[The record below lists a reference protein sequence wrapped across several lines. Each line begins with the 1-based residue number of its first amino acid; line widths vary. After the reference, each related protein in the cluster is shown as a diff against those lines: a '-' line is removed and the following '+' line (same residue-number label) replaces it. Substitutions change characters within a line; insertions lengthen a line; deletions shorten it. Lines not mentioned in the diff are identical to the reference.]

1 MKKLN
6 VRLLAILVGTALVLT
21 VTVLVVRHFQVRR
34 HAKTDLENARTIN
47 KLEKLEER
55 AEAVKPYVRYLGW
68 FPKETEARAE
78 LGLLLADMSKE
89 DPSYLFKAYGHL
101 QQVLLEDTMRDDVRR
116 SVIDLAMRMGRFG
129 DARAQIEV
137 LQNRS
142 PNDGELFELLA
153 RCQIAEKDYAAAR
166 RSYETA
172 ISYAPELLEAYVGLT
187 TLLRTHAEELKYSA
201 SVGDTNGATEGAAPS
216 QDATNGAAQNADAT
230 NAPEKKPAESTAGDA
245 MAIADDAETDR
256 SEAKNPAKDGVD
268 ERDSADYWIDKM
280 VERNPKVSKAYLL
293 RAEYYRRMRRLDAA
307 QGDAAMA
314 LQLAPDDQE
323 SLLLMAQIAIDQNH
337 HDEARRHVERVVE
350 LYPDSAEAYQKLSNI
365 ERQSGDPALAAEWLD
380 KGLTATKGHPMLLWE
395 KANLLIGEGKLDQ
408 VQPIINQIANTQCI
422 YREPALMNYLAG
434 RLAFAQKE
442 WATASTY
449 FEQSRTDLDR
459 FSHSMARQAAAN
471 LAECY
476 EKLNRREMAASLR
489 RELRQTARVRT
500 SGDASWQDYLAA
512 GRLPEAIAK
521 CREQLKRDNASPTLQ
536 IDLAKLLILYNERLP
551 VEDRRWTE
559 AEEALVKAGELN
571 PDNAELPILRG
582 RLLLLQRRLGEAR
595 EFLEKAVKRDP
606 TRWELWD
613 PLVILA
619 QTDEEWDRAAKL
631 LDEAERH
638 VAAKT
643 SIYLARARLA
653 VLRDGEKA
661 TEELKQLADKANEM
675 ADSEQSFY
683 CRMMAYFCLRAKDFE
698 LAKELCRKVAEKDPT
713 NLQIRVLLFEIA
725 NELRDQASMT
735 QAIDEIGR
743 IEQKGPLWHY
753 YTARALVLF
762 NENEDK
768 DKNFKEAIAHLNEAR
783 LARPEWPDAFMLLA
797 KIQEQMGDKDAALE
811 NYVQAIALGSTD
823 TMGMGRAS
831 QLLYEEGRV
840 DEANQIL
847 GVLEKSK
854 AAMPTTAI
862 LQRGLHDL
870 GEGKIEQGTADLA
883 RVAKVYSEQAAESK
897 DYRQYQSLSRIL
909 RTLGRIARF
918 EKRDAEA
925 SEKYGEAE
933 AALRQAVQLSPKTSV
948 LWIELVTLL
957 SEAGR
962 VRDVSS
968 VLEQAK
974 KQLPPDEVALTLA
987 RCYEA
992 LGRSTEAEGQYEKA
1006 AEESKNNKDLA
1017 RLTARFYLL
1026 SDDDRK
1032 KEKGE
1037 SILREMIDGKRPTN
1051 DADVS
1056 WARRQL
1062 AARLAAHGDHRSYHQ
1077 AMELIDANLKESPES
1092 VLDRRL
1098 KARLLSRRPSRAQRK
1113 QAQAIF
1119 EELVQLPK
1127 PSSSDRYEL
1136 AMLYFAD
1143 EQWNKAS
1150 QQMQPLLAAK
1160 QVRPEWLDFYI
1171 RAQVRMGE
1179 YDGAEAKL
1187 NRYEQMVEDPF
1198 PIAVRRAR
1206 IFLGRKRHDRAI
1218 QVMKDYVEKGSSQ
1231 FATRP
1236 TRLRQAAQSLDN
1248 LATRV
1253 TGPGRDAATE
1263 QYLKQAE
1270 AFLREYVQLDPDNT
1284 TLLVSFLG
1292 RHGQREEALR
1302 IAEETWEKN
1311 QPVLI
1316 AIPTV
1321 ALLVLG
1327 DPSPKEIQRVDK
1339 ILDGAIRKNQEQA
1352 VELKAQM
1359 EKHAGG
1365 EKDSRT
1371 ENLEQKFRVSKAEE
1385 KALLLSLAELRSIQK
1400 HYDEAET
1407 LYRKVLEKDPEN
1419 ILALNNLAVFLALR
1433 GLKLD
1438 ESLEMINKTIELA
1451 GPAPTLLDSR
1461 AMIHLAKGESQK
1473 ALDDLSMAIGDEP
1486 TGIRYFHQAQAF
1498 AAAGEKEKAAAAM
1511 READSYGLKA
1521 EQLQPLERPA
1531 YRKLKEEL
1539 P

>member
-34 HAKTDLENARTIN
+34 HAKTDLENARSIN

-55 AEAVKPYVRYLGW
+55 AEALKPYMRYLGW

-89 DPSYLFKAYGHL
+89 DPSCLFKAFGQL

-116 SVIDLAMRMGRFG
+116 TVIDLAMRMARFS
-129 DARAQIEV
+129 DARAHIEA

-153 RCQIAEKDYAAAR
+153 RCQIAEKEYSAAR

-172 ISYAPELLEAYVGLT
+172 ISYAPELLEAYVGLA

-201 SVGDTNGATEGAAPS
+201 TVDDANGSTKGAPS
-216 QDATNGAAQNADAT
+216 EQEATNG
-230 NAPEKKPAESTAGDA
+230 PEKKPAQSAAGDA
-245 MAIADDAETDR
+245 MAIADDAETDQ
-256 SEAKNPAKDGVD
+256 SEAKNPAKDSVD
-268 ERDSADYWIDKM
+268 ERDNADYWIDKM
-280 VERNPKVSKAYLL
+280 VERNPKVFKAYLL
-293 RAEYYRRMRRLDAA
+293 RAEYYRRMRRLDEAH
-307 QGDAAMA
+307 GDAAMA

-337 HDEARRHVERVVE
+337 PDEARQHVERVVE

-365 ERQSGDPALAAEWLD
+365 ERQAGDPALAAEWLD
-380 KGLTATKGHPMLLWE
+380 KGLTATKGHPVLLWE

-408 VQPIINQIANTQCI
+408 VQPIINQIANSQSI
-422 YREPALMNYLAG
+422 YREPALMNYLSG

-442 WATASTY
+442 WAKASTF

-476 EKLNRREMAASLR
+476 EKLNRREMAASIR
-489 RELRQTARVRT
+489 RELRQTAGVRT

-559 AEEALVKAGELN
+559 AEEALAKAGELN

-595 EFLEKAVKRDP
+595 DYLEKAVKQDP

-631 LDEAERH
+631 LDEAEKH
-638 VAAKT
+638 VVAKT

-661 TEELKQLADKANEM
+661 TEELKQLADKADGM
-675 ADSEQSFY
+675 ADSEKSFY

-698 LAKELCRKVAEKDPT
+698 LAKDLCRKVAEADPT

-735 QAIDEIGR
+735 QVIDEIGR

-762 NENEDK
+762 NESEDK
-768 DKNFKEAIAHLNEAR
+768 SKNLKEAIAHLNEAC
-783 LARPEWPDAFMLLA
+783 LARPEWPDSFMLLA
-797 KIQEQMGDKDAALE
+797 KIQDQMGDKDAALE

-854 AAMPTTAI
+854 AAMPTTAL

-870 GEGKIEQGTADLA
+870 GEGNIEQGTADLTRA
-883 RVAKVYSEQAAESK
+883 AKVYSEQAAESK
-897 DYRQYQSLSRIL
+897 DYRQYHSLSRIL
-909 RTLGRIARF
+909 RMLGRVARL

-933 AALRQAVQLSPKTSV
+933 TALRQAVQLSPKTSD

-962 VRDVSS
+962 VRDISS
-968 VLEQAK
+968 VLDEAK

-987 RCYEA
+987 RCYEV

-1006 AEESKNNKDLA
+1006 AEEAKDNKNLA

-1026 SDDDRK
+1026 SEDDRK

-1051 DADVS
+1051 EADVS

-1077 AMELIDANLKESPES
+1077 AMELIDANLKEAPES

-1098 KARLLSRRPSRAQRK
+1098 KARLLSRRPSRAERK

-1136 AMLYFAD
+1136 ARLYFAD

-1160 QVRPEWLDFYI
+1160 QVLPEWLNFYI

-1187 NRYEQMVEDPF
+1187 NRYEQMVEDP
-1198 PIAVRRAR
+1198 PRIAMQRAR

-1231 FATRP
+1231 HATRP
-1236 TRLRQAAQSLDN
+1236 TRLLQAAQSLDN

-1270 AFLREYVQLDPDNT
+1270 AFLREYVQLDPDNAAF
-1284 TLLVSFLG
+1284 LVSFLG

-1311 QPVLI
+1311 QPVLL

-1327 DPSPKEIQRVDK
+1327 DPSPQDIQRVEK
-1339 ILDGAIRKNQEQA
+1339 ILDSAIRKNQEQTA
-1352 VELKAQM
+1352 ELETRLK
-1359 EKHAGG
+1359 ELAGR
-1365 EKDSRT
+1365 EKDPQT
-1371 ENLEQKFRVSKAEE
+1371 ENLDRKLRTEE

-1407 LYRKVLEKDPEN
+1407 LYRKVLEQEPEN
-1419 ILALNNLAVFLALR
+1419 IVALNNLAVFLALR

-1438 ESLEMINKTIELA
+1438 ESLEMIDKTIELA

-1461 AMIHLAKGESQK
+1461 AMVYLAKGEWQK

-1486 TGIRYFHQAQAF
+1486 TGIRFFHQAQAF
-1498 AAAGEKEKAAAAM
+1498 AAAGEKEKAATAM